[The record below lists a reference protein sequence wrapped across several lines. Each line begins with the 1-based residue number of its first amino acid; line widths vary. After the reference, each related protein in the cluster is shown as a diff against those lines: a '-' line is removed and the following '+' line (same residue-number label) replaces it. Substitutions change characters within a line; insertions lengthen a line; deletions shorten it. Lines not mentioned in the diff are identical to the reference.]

1 MIPIKYS
8 QNYFKNPNLV
18 KELIHNSNISN
29 IDVVIEIGPGK
40 GAITKNLLLV
50 SKKVIGIE
58 LDHENVFYLNKNFDH
73 HIKKGQ
79 LIVLEKDFLK
89 WDLPTFSYKVFS
101 NIPFFLTAEIIRKL
115 YGFHPNLPES
125 SYLILQKEAA
135 EMYRDLSNL
144 KSILIGAD
152 NLVTIRRSIP
162 RTEFKPVPNID
173 ASFMEI
179 KKLDVPIYGNR
190 FSRRLFRDFIIFMYT
205 NSNSLSKNLNFI
217 FSHTQLKHIQND
229 LNVDI
234 KNIQPSK
241 ITIIQWQH
249 LFTIFRSL
257 VGEGKKNIVQGAEL
271 RLEKKRKGNPE
282 KRTRRFL
289 VVNRSRTRAKDFQ
302 F

>member
-8 QNYFKNPNLV
+8 QNYLKNPNLV
-18 KELIHNSNISN
+18 KNLIRNSNISN
-29 IDVVIEIGPGK
+29 IDVVVEIGPGK
-40 GAITKNLLLV
+40 GAITKDLLLV

-58 LDHENVFYLNKNFDH
+58 LDHKNVLYLNKNFDY

-101 NIPFFLTAEIIRKL
+101 NIPFFLTAEIVRKL

-125 SYLILQKEAA
+125 SYLILQKEAVK
-135 EMYRDLSNL
+135 MYHDLSSL
-144 KSILIGAD
+144 KSVLLRAD
-152 NLVTIRRSIP
+152 NIVTIRRNIP

-173 ASFMEI
+173 ASFIEI
-179 KKLDVPIYGNR
+179 KKLEVPLYGNR

-205 NSNSLSKNLNFI
+205 NGNSLSRNLNFI
-217 FSHTQLKHIQND
+217 FSHTQLKHIQKD

-257 VGEGKKNIVQGAEL
+257 VGESKKNLVHGAEL
-271 RLEKKRKGNPE
+271 RLEKKQKDNPE

-289 VVNRSRTRAKDFQ
+289 VVNRPRTKARDFQ